1 MKLLAT
7 PAIMA
12 LIAVL
17 ILSGCQPRIDLE
29 REKEALIQVDKDFAA
44 MSAKDGYIEA
54 YYRYLVDDAIL
65 LPPDADIKAGRERIY
80 KEDTELGLLGLL
92 EWEPED
98 ADVARSCDLGWTW
111 GRWVFTVKDEQGNPE
126 ESYGKYLFIWKKID
140 GQWKVVANIWNDN
153 PQPQ

>member
-1 MKLLAT
+1 MTRFVT
-7 PAIMA
+7 PVIMA

-17 ILSGCQPRIDLE
+17 FFSGCQPRIDLDK
-29 REKEALIQVDKDFAA
+29 EKVALIQVDKDFAA

-54 YYRYLVDDAIL
+54 YYHHLVDDAIL
-65 LPPDADIKAGRERIY
+65 LPPGADIKAGRERIY

-98 ADVARSCDLGWTW
+98 ADVASSGDLGWTW
-111 GRWVFTVKDEQGNPE
+111 GRWVFTVGDEQGNPQ

-140 GQWKVVANIWNDN
+140 GQWKVAANIWNDN